1 MSSGEISGAGRYNG
15 WPRKKRRNLSPT
27 GLRWQL
33 QPSRGRSIDN
43 AGVPRRTASPAERAT
58 PAAEDEDMNDYDD
71 DILIWSDRQGEL
83 LRRLAA
89 GERVNDQIDWENVV
103 EEVESV
109 GREQLH
115 AVQSLLMQ
123 ALVHMLKVDAWP
135 LGGDPP
141 SWRADAVG
149 FRAQAANRY
158 VPSMRQRIS
167 LDRIYRQA
175 LRALPETVDGQAPLP
190 VPDTCPVTL
199 DELLSED

>member
-1 MSSGEISGAGRYNG
+1 MS
-15 WPRKKRRNLSPT
+15 
-27 GLRWQL
+27 
-33 QPSRGRSIDN
+33 
-43 AGVPRRTASPAERAT
+43 
-58 PAAEDEDMNDYDD
+58 DYDD
-71 DILIWSDRQGEL
+71 DILIWSERQGEL

-123 ALVHMLKVDAWP
+123 ALVHMLKADAWP
-135 LGGDPP
+135 LARDVP

-149 FRAQAANRY
+149 FRAQAANRF
-158 VPSMRQRIS
+158 VPSMRQRID

-175 LRALPETVDGQAPLP
+175 LRALPETIDGQAPLP
-190 VPDTCPVTL
+190 VPDVCPVTL